1 MKSQDIFNA
10 IGNIDDKYI
19 SEFADASQFKKK
31 KIFFLSPKFYG
42 SIVAIFI
49 VGVAVFIALQMN
61 NYSVDIQNTQTNDFL
76 ATSQNT
82 LQESSTFPTND
93 NNKSEYTPNA
103 PTNPKNTPTDINK
116 SADTDDAENAGKNI
130 SDNIFPSDTNYH
142 AYAEEPYYENSAISS
157 ESIQNVLLGIKVYA
171 AEITE
176 TLSEKKTVQ
185 IKGDFNPLMSSS
197 EGIGIEFGITTYSPI
212 TITAESGYFVT
223 WNKDSGEITQH
234 GSSFTISEETD
245 FFWTFDSEFKN
256 TFIHVSDGNSVIAS
270 INISY
275 DENTNTFSATLD
287 K

>member
-1 MKSQDIFNA
+1 MKPQDIFNA

-19 SEFADASQFKKK
+19 SEFADTAQFKKK

-42 SIVAIFI
+42 SIAAVFI

-61 NYSVDIQNTQTNDFL
+61 NSSVDIQNNQTNHL
-76 ATSQNT
+76 ADVSQNT

-103 PTNPKNTPTDINK
+103 PTNPRNPPTDINK
-116 SADTDDAENAGKNI
+116 SADTDDAENAGKYI
-130 SDNIFPSDTNYH
+130 TPEPAPTDHY
-142 AYAEEPYYENSAISS
+142 AYAEEPYYENSTSS
-157 ESIQNVLLGIKVYA
+157 ESIQNMFLGIKVYA
-171 AEITE
+171 SEIAEP
-176 TLSEKKTVQ
+176 LSEKKTVT

-197 EGIGIEFGITTYSPI
+197 EGIGIEFGITTYSPV
-212 TITAESGYFVT
+212 TVTAESGYFVT
-223 WNKDSGEITQH
+223 WDKKSGEITEH
-234 GSSFTISEETD
+234 GSSFIISEETD
-245 FFWTFDSEFKN
+245 FFWTFDTEFKN

>member
-42 SIVAIFI
+42 SIAAIFI
-49 VGVAVFIALQMN
+49 VGVAVFTALQMN
-61 NYSVDIQNTQTNDFL
+61 NSSVDIQNNQTNHL
-76 ATSQNT
+76 ADVSQNT

-130 SDNIFPSDTNYH
+130 GDNISPSDTNYH